1 MACRATAPRTSA
13 QRQRGLWRSSERV
26 ALALNTFGNH
36 NIIEEQLDD
45 AALEHQNR
53 MADYGGGMVP
63 RRGLARVD
71 RVAQA
76 RLQSNGGGGRAAIS
90 LKENQGQQMRLANPP
105 RAPF

>member
-1 MACRATAPRTSA
+1 
-13 QRQRGLWRSSERV
+13 
-26 ALALNTFGNH
+26 
-36 NIIEEQLDD
+36 
-45 AALEHQNR
+45 

-90 LKENQGQQMRLANPP
+90 LKE
-105 RAPF
+105 